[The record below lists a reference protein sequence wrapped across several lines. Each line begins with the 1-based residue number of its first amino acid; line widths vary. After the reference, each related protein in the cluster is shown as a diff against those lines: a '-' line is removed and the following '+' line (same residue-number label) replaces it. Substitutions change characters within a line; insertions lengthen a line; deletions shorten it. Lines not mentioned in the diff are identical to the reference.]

1 MLHSPAALRPAAKPG
16 RTPRRS
22 ASARACR
29 PAWRR
34 PRRPRAGRTLTVYDT
49 AGQGLTYGLDSAK
62 RVTSVAQSAPNIT
75 GTRTVTYELDKA
87 GNKTR
92 AIWPDSYYV
101 SYQFDDI
108 NRMTTVTENGTF
120 VLATYVWD
128 PLSRRASLAYGNGTT
143 QSYSYSKAG
152 DLESHTH
159 TITGNSNTWT
169 NSYTKAHQLLSE
181 AASNAA
187 WVFQPAVIET
197 TSYGSANNLNQY
209 VTVTHAANPMA
220 TLYYEG
226 NGNLIDD
233 GAWDFEYDAENRL
246 TKASNA
252 TTGTTAQY
260 LYDPMGRRQAKIVG
274 SVTTSFLSDGAE
286 EIAEYDGAGGLLRRY
301 IPGPGTDQPIAMVTP
316 SGGTHQHSYFHTNR
330 QGSTVAMSNDA
341 GAVAEGPYTY
351 DAYGQEAPSTGVPFK
366 YTGRRLDPETGLYYY
381 RARYYSA
388 ALGRFLQTDPIGY
401 QDQMNL
407 YGYVNNDPGNRQD
420 PTGLCDSLST
430 CRASPT
436 NPRPQPTP
444 QQVADNPGV
453 VAATIVAPIAVGGTI
468 AGVGYAA
475 PSILAAAPQISTGA
489 AVVAEAVAPGA
500 GTLTLAA
507 GAARVVGEAS
517 DAVPSVIYRGG
528 GANPGNLTVRP
539 GESSVSFRSSLSNPM
554 PSEGTA
560 VLNPGKSYIAVDTGK
575 LPPGSVV
582 VDNVPPGHVSVTASA
597 ATIKDAVIKE
607 QSGKFP
613 K

>member
-1 MLHSPAALRPAAKPG
+1 LR
-16 RTPRRS
+16 RHL
-22 ASARACR
+22 
-29 PAWRR
+29 
-34 PRRPRAGRTLTVYDT
+34 RPRAGRTLTVYDT

-62 RVTSVAQSAPNIT
+62 RVTGVAQSAPNIT

-101 SYQFDDI
+101 TYQFDDI

-152 DLESHTH
+152 DLETHTH

-187 WVFQPAVIET
+187 WVFQPAVNET

-209 VTVTHAANPMA
+209 VTVIHAANPMA
-220 TLYYEG
+220 TLYYDG
-226 NGNLIDD
+226 NGNLT
-233 GAWDFEYDAENRL
+233 GEGTWDFEYDAENRL

-316 SGGTHQHSYFHTNR
+316 SGGGHQHSYFHTNR

-341 GAVAEGPYTY
+341 GTVSEGPYTY
-351 DAYGQEAPSTGVPFK
+351 DAYGQGAPSTGVPFK
-366 YTGRRLDPETGLYYY
+366 YTGRRIDPETGLYYY

-401 QDQMNL
+401 ADQMNL
-407 YGYVNNDPGNRQD
+407 YAYVANDPSNLSD
-420 PTGLCDSLST
+420 PTGMFIPVLVGCALSPA
-430 CRASPT
+430 CRAA
-436 NPRPQPTP
+436 
-444 QQVADNPGV
+444 VGGAVGGV
-453 VAATIVAPIAVGGTI
+453 VAAATEAITQEKYDPEAIVI
-468 AGVGYAA
+468 AGVAGAVEGAVVGANPASATRTGAISNGVASLAKDAVRAGRGEDVGDVGDVVTRAGVNAVAGGLGSKGGQQVGKGVGKLDILPDPTNSAA
-475 PSILAAAPQISTGA
+475 ASSLASEAAGAGGGQGLAAAIAQQTEGPVQ
-489 AVVAEAVAPGA
+489 
-500 GTLTLAA
+500 
-507 GAARVVGEAS
+507 
-517 DAVPSVIYRGG
+517 RG
-528 GANPGNLTVRP
+528 
-539 GESSVSFRSSLSNPM
+539 
-554 PSEGTA
+554 
-560 VLNPGKSYIAVDTGK
+560 
-575 LPPGSVV
+575 
-582 VDNVPPGHVSVTASA
+582 
-597 ATIKDAVIKE
+597 KDAVV
-607 QSGKFP
+607 SGVQQGAGNVTDAISKGVCQANRSP
-613 K
+613 PGCR